1 MERAGG
7 GKAEERKKQEER
19 RGQIRTF
26 LSSSSHLF
34 RLCVFLLNF
43 LGVFHEH
50 YLKGSWGGGGG
61 PPSVYLPLTNGIPF
75 LCMV

>member
-19 RGQIRTF
+19 TGQIRTF

-34 RLCVFLLNF
+34 RLSVFLLNF
-43 LGVFHEH
+43 LGVFHAH
-50 YLKGSWGGGGG
+50 YLKGS
-61 PPSVYLPLTNGIPF
+61 
-75 LCMV
+75 